1 MSRTRANNPQ
11 ERKNRVK
18 YRAYVAFHPFPD
30 SPEVKIES
38 ILIIDSRNQI
48 MQDFEELS
56 PISDFIETLNESTV
70 KRLLKQRF
78 LDVFE
83 ISVRLVDIHILSFA
97 ELSKMLFKRANK

>member
-1 MSRTRANNPQ
+1 
-11 ERKNRVK
+11 
-18 YRAYVAFHPFPD
+18 
-30 SPEVKIES
+30 
-38 ILIIDSRNQI
+38 